1 MSRPSRA
8 PHLPRWRRVLALLGA
23 AALALPLAACTRAE
37 SEGGTIALLLPDA
50 KTARYETF
58 DRPVFE
64 DRVAELGDYRV
75 MYTNADGDA
84 AKQQQQAESALASGA
99 RVLVLDPVD
108 SRAAASIVNQANA
121 QGVPVI
127 AYDRMIEGGR
137 LDYYIS
143 FDNEK
148 VGTLQAQALIEG
160 LSAEGRAGDG
170 ILMVNGSPTDSNA
183 AQFRA
188 GALEIL
194 EDAGLDILASY
205 DTPDWSPDKAQ
216 DWVAGQLTRYGD
228 DIAGVY
234 AANDGIAGGA
244 ISAMKAENIS
254 PWPIVTGQDAD
265 LAAIQRILTGDQHMT
280 VYKALKTQAER
291 AADVAVALLN
301 GDEVT
306 APTSVGGVPATLLYP
321 VAVTIDNIRETVVD
335 DGFWTIE
342 DICTSAYED
351 ACARAGLQ

>member
-148 VGTLQAQALIEG
+148 VGTLQAQALVEG
-160 LSAEGRAGDG
+160 LSAEGRADDG

-306 APTSVGGVPATLLYP
+306 APTTVGGVPATLLDP